1 MYRFIFI
8 WRFVEHVEQLVDPLA
23 FKVVADEVH
32 VDEVLADHSDEVHI
46 EEAAAF
52 ADFPETK
59 NGVIPDHSDAGV
71 VTPSVN
77 PGEVVF
83 IFYLYYVL
91 HFVHVP
97 WIMSY
102 D

>member
-52 ADFPETK
+52 PELSETQTK
-59 NGVIPDHSDAGV
+59 NAVIPSYSGFLRWL
-71 VTPSVN
+71 T
-77 PGEVVF
+77 
-83 IFYLYYVL
+83 
-91 HFVHVP
+91 VH
-97 WIMSY
+97 
-102 D
+102 